1 MDAFHCLCRHQRM
14 LQNHSHTDRSLQP
27 TSTLLKKNQK
37 TWWRR
42 RQRVPC
48 SSREQLREL
57 GVFSLEKRRLRGEL
71 IASHNYLKGCDE
83 VGIRVFSQVTS
94 DRSSCLKLCQGRFRL
109 DIGKNFFTETVVKPW
124 DKLPSA
130 VAEAHPWGWLKA
142 M

>member
-1 MDAFHCLCRHQRM
+1 VLEHV
-14 LQNHSHTDRSLQP
+14 
-27 TSTLLKKNQK
+27 
-37 TWWRR
+37 RR
-42 RQRVPC
+42 RAARLMQGLGHK
-48 SSREQLREL
+48 SRGEWL

>member
-57 GVFSLEKRRLRGEL
+57 GVFSLEKRRLRGDL
-71 IASHNYLKGCDE
+71 LALYNYLTGGWGGGGG
-83 VGIRVFSQVTS
+83 VGLFSQVTRQWPQVAS
-94 DRSSCLKLCQGRFRL
+94 GEVQ
-109 DIGKNFFTETVVKPW
+109 IGYWEKF
-124 DKLPSA
+124 L
-130 VAEAHPWGWLKA
+130 H
-142 M
+142 